1 MKKFEYPDITTSDV
15 CFKAYGKDLAE
26 LFSNSGLALMEVT
39 VNTSQLRPKVMKYL
53 ILQAKDL
60 KALMFDWL
68 SELIYYID
76 SENLALVKFSIKV
89 DEKNLKLEGKA
100 WGEKLDPDRHETRTH
115 VKACTYH
122 KMEIKKN
129 KAWSAQVI
137 LDI

>member
-1 MKKFEYPDITTSDV
+1 
-15 CFKAYGKDLAE
+15 
-26 LFSNSGLALMEVT
+26 
-39 VNTSQLRPKVMKYL
+39 MKYI
-53 ILQAKDL
+53 ILQARDL

-76 SENLALVKFSIKV
+76 SENLALVKFDIKV

-129 KAWSAQVI
+129 RAWTAQVI

>member
-15 CFKAYGKDLAE
+15 AFRAYGKDLAE
-26 LFSNSGLALMEVT
+26 LFANSGLALMEVT
-39 VNTSQLRPKVMKYL
+39 VNTKQIKPKVMKHI
-53 ILQAKDL
+53 ILQARDL

-68 SELIYYID
+68 SELIFFID
-76 SENLALVKFSIKV
+76 SENLALVKFELKV
-89 DEKNLKLEGKA
+89 DEKALKLEGTA
-100 WGEKLDPDRHETRTH
+100 WGETMDPDRHETRTH

-129 KAWSAQVI
+129 KLWSAQVI